1 MTLTQVGSYARH
13 HRIIEFAKAD
23 RPCQQQVE

>member
-1 MTLTQVGSYARH
+1 MTLTQVGSYAR